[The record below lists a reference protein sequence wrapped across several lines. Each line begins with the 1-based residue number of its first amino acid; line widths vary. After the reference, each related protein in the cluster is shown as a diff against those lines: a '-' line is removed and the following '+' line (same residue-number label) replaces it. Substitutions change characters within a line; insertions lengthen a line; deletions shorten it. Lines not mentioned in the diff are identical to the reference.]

1 MFGHRIYLFR
11 KRQSFKSIFQANKLD
26 ELFSLYLKLDKKLS
40 NIHLYNMVVLA
51 TILARKI

>member
-1 MFGHRIYLFR
+1 MFGHRIYLYR